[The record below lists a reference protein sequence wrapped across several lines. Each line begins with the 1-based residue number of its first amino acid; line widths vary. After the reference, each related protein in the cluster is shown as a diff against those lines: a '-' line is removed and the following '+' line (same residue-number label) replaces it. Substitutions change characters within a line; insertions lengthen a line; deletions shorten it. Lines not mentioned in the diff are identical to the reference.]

1 MSRSLR
7 TVRTLAWVSVVGL
20 LAVAPLSAAVY
31 TVTLKNGGTF
41 ESRYQPEDASWD
53 KTMIVFLDEWGNTVA
68 LPKDQVDKVESDFE
82 AKGYGKMIDNT
93 TMSLGWAPNDAAT
106 PPEEGEEGSGGA
118 PPPAQPGAEQQPNV
132 TYDQFV
138 EPGQTQGMPAQWIGY
153 PTSENLG
160 SGTYDRQG
168 GGAYVTPPYA
178 QPSPQAGTTAPE
190 K

>member
-7 TVRTLAWVSVVGL
+7 TVRTLVGLVAGL
-20 LAVAPLSAAVY
+20 LAVAPLSAAIY
-31 TVTLKNGGTF
+31 TVTLKNGSTF

-93 TMSLGWAPNDAAT
+93 TMSLGWAPNDSAA
-106 PPEEGEEGSGGA
+106 PPEEGEEGAGGA
-118 PPPAQPGAEQQPNV
+118 PPAAQPGAEQQPNV
-132 TYDQFV
+132 TYNQFV
-138 EPGQTQGMPAQWIGY
+138 EPGETQGLPAQWLGY
-153 PTSENLG
+153 PVN
-160 SGTYDRQG
+160 SGDNT
-168 GGAYVTPPYA
+168 
-178 QPSPQAGTTAPE
+178 PSPSPPNVQPNNPAAGTVAPPE